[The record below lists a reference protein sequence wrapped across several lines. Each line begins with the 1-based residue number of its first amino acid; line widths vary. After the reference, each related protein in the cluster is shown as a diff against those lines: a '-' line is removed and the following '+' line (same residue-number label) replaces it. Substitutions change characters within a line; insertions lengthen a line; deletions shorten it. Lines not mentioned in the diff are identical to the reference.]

1 MSQLTA
7 TQPTLTQQNLVDKL
21 QAKWESAIESVTVF
35 RGELTIN
42 VELEKLY
49 EILENLRKEHKMAM
63 LLDISSV
70 DHLHDIPR
78 FEVVYELATLN
89 DRQHIRVKTSVAQD
103 QSVPTVVT
111 IWKTANWHE
120 REIFDMMGIK
130 FSDHPEMTRILMWE
144 GYEHYPL
151 RKDFPLA
158 GIESEIPDANF
169 SADKAPLEG
178 GPFVT
183 NPGAKSRVDA
193 EPCAKG
199 ES

>member
-1 MSQLTA
+1 MSQLISTE
-7 TQPTLTQQNLVDKL
+7 PTPTQQKIVDAL
-21 QAKWESAIESVTVF
+21 TDKWGESIQSVVVF
-35 RGELTIN
+35 RGELSIT

-49 EILENLRKEHKMAM
+49 DILVNLRKEHKMVM

-70 DHLHDIPR
+70 DHLHDSPR
-78 FEVVYELATLN
+78 FEVVYELATVN
-89 DRQHIRVKTSVAQD
+89 DRQHIRVKAAVTEG
-103 QSVPTVVT
+103 QSVPTAVT

-120 REIFDMMGIK
+120 REIFDMMGIE
-130 FSDHPEMTRILMWE
+130 FIDHPEMTRILMWE

-158 GIESEIPDANF
+158 GIESEIPDADF
-169 SADKAPLEG
+169 SAHQAPLEG

-183 NPGAKSRVDA
+183 TPGAASRVDA

>member
-1 MSQLTA
+1 MSDSIDLTP
-7 TQPTLTQQNLVDKL
+7 TQKTLVDKL
-21 QAKWESAIESVTVF
+21 QAQWSEAIGNIHTF
-35 RGELTIN
+35 RGELNITVSI
-42 VELEKLY
+42 EKLY
-49 EILENLRKEHKMAM
+49 DILADLHKEHKMVM
-63 LLDISSV
+63 LLDLSSV
-70 DHLHDIPR
+70 DHLHESPR
-78 FEVVYELATLN
+78 FEVVYELATIN
-89 DRQHIRVKTSVAQD
+89 DRQHIRVKVAVD
-103 QSVPTVVT
+103 EGQSVPTSVS

-120 REIFDMMGIK
+120 REVYDMMGIE

-158 GIESEIPDANF
+158 GIESSIPDADF
-169 SADKAPLEG
+169 DAHQAPLEG

-183 NPGAKSRVDA
+183 TPGANGRVEA

>member
-1 MSQLTA
+1 MSKLISTTPTPNQQKILDQLH
-7 TQPTLTQQNLVDKL
+7 TQWGTSIQEVV
-21 QAKWESAIESVTVF
+21 AF
-35 RGELTIN
+35 RGEITII
-42 VELEKLY
+42 VELAQLY
-49 EILENLRKEHKMAM
+49 SILADLKKTHKMVM

-70 DHLHDIPR
+70 DQLHEIPR
-78 FEVVYELATLN
+78 FEVVYELATIN
-89 DRQHIRVKTSVAQD
+89 DRQHIRVKTAVAEGQP
-103 QSVPTVVT
+103 VPTAVT

-120 REIFDMMGIK
+120 REIFDMMGIE

-144 GYEHYPL
+144 GYEHFPL

-158 GIESEIPDANF
+158 GIEAEIPDADF
-169 SADKAPLEG
+169 SAHAAPLEG

-183 NPGAKSRVDA
+183 TAGAQGKVAA